1 MRTVL
6 QTITMPQPP
15 SASSQIFN
23 NADSFAQAFDEAWQA
38 HSQRDPS
45 HGLSAAEKLE
55 AILGTVADHPFAQ
68 DDPAMARQVGAFRI
82 RLLDL

>member
-1 MRTVL
+1 VRTAL

-15 SASSQIFN
+15 STSSQIFN

-38 HSQRDPS
+38 HSHRNPS
-45 HGLSAAEKLE
+45 HQLSAAEKLE
-55 AILGTVADHPFAQ
+55 SILGTVADHPFSQ
-68 DDPAMARQVGAFRI
+68 SDPATARQVGAFRI

>member
-1 MRTVL
+1 VRTVL
-6 QTITMPQPP
+6 QPNTMPQPP
-15 SASSQIFN
+15 STSSQIFN

-38 HSQRDPS
+38 HSRRDPS

-55 AILGTVADHPFAQ
+55 AILGNVADHPFALS
-68 DDPAMARQVGAFRI
+68 DPATARQVGAFRI